1 MPKKFRWLQI
11 SQQYFFSLISFELLS
26 ETKSFFPPSPEMVF
40 SVYFWE
46 FFFFGGFFNFFFWFW
61 GQEKWA
67 IAKIY
72 SFLVITKIRL
82 CGSWTLNLGGF
93 KQGFQNLKGG
103 DFFVFLRGRVEF
115 CSKNV
120 IKFGS
125 LCTESKK
132 KWMFS
137 ISMTIIHNFWF
148 FCSKPDL
155 NFVVFF
161 LSFQSITTIG
171 VVFQG
176 LGFIDIFNHSL

>member
-1 MPKKFRWLQI
+1 MPKKFSWLQI

-46 FFFFGGFFNFFFWFW
+46 FFFFGGFFNFFFLVLRTRKVSYCKNIFFFGHHKNMFVWLLD
-61 GQEKWA
+61 
-67 IAKIY
+67 AK
-72 SFLVITKIRL
+72 S
-82 CGSWTLNLGGF
+82 GGI

-103 DFFVFLRGRVEF
+103 DFFVFLRGEGWILFEKCNKVWVIEYRIE
-115 CSKNV
+115 KN
-120 IKFGS
+120 
-125 LCTESKK
+125 
-132 KWMFS
+132 WMFS

-161 LSFQSITTIG
+161 FLFSLSRQLVCCFSG
-171 VVFQG
+171 V
-176 LGFIDIFNHSL
+176 GFHWHF

>member
-1 MPKKFRWLQI
+1 MPKKFRWPQI
-11 SQQYFFSLISFELLS
+11 SQQYFFPLISFELLS

-72 SFLVITKIRL
+72 SFLVITKICL

-132 KWMFS
+132 NWMFS

-148 FCSKPDL
+148 FLFEARFKFRC
-155 NFVVFF
+155 FF
-161 LSFQSITTIG
+161 SFFSVYHDNWCCFSG
-171 VVFQG
+171 V
-176 LGFIDIFNHSL
+176 GFHWHF